1 MLTTL
6 AIATTT
12 AQHAEVT
19 ASQLFKFEARCCTR
33 SLAMLT
39 FNPAKHA
46 SVFVGI
52 ARNPSD

>member
-39 FNPAKHA
+39 FNPGKHA